1 MIYRHY
7 CGGRYTTFACD
18 VDDAILLPFRDS
30 VFCSQEFVRM
40 WLERQ
45 KNRMY
50 LRCYVFVDSVLKRGF
65 IDPIQLW
72 ADKEKDEFCVHPG
85 VNRLYLKAAMPNLRL
100 VAWVLDKSIKDRNEY
115 KGVFDNIKPIIRD
128 KNGNRILN
136 WISSH
141 RTAPNAS
148 DQYDFALRDESY
160 PGNRLKWIQINE
172 GQSGRRYQ
180 KVKGFGVECEGNTYN
195 GNSKQYL

>member
-18 VDDAILLPFRDS
+18 VDDAILLPFRNS

-50 LRCYVFVDSVLKRGF
+50 LRCYVFVDSVLKEGF

-72 ADKEKDEFCVHPG
+72 ACL
-85 VNRLYLKAAMPNLRL
+85 LYTSDAATKA
-100 VAWVLDKSIKDRNEY
+100 
-115 KGVFDNIKPIIRD
+115 
-128 KNGNRILN
+128 
-136 WISSH
+136 
-141 RTAPNAS
+141 
-148 DQYDFALRDESY
+148 
-160 PGNRLKWIQINE
+160 
-172 GQSGRRYQ
+172 
-180 KVKGFGVECEGNTYN
+180 
-195 GNSKQYL
+195 